1 MSRSTAAI
9 FDLDR
14 TLVDGSSAPVFQRHL
29 AEHGLGRGLDL
40 PFLDAMF
47 GLYNRIGESR
57 VVMTLTRL
65 TAARAARGWPVAD
78 VRKAADAAADDL
90 EAMVPAFAKQELA
103 DHRDAGRT
111 LVLATT
117 SPEALVSPLA
127 ARLGIDVV
135 LATRWD
141 DDGEAYSGE
150 TVGRFLWG
158 RDKLLAVREWAAG
171 AGVALDA
178 SYAYSDS
185 YYDAPLLAEVG
196 HGVAVNPDP
205 RLRLVAAI
213 QGWPTRHFDVPDGV
227 VKVAGRELQD
237 LLRPFNQPWLI
248 PNARFE
254 ISGIENVPKTGGAIL
269 CGNHRSYFDSAAMN
283 LVIARS
289 GRSGRFLGKKE
300 VFDAPIIG
308 QLAKAAGGIRVDR
321 GTGSDE
327 PLHAAARAL
336 EAGEIIAMMPQ
347 GTIPRGPAFFDPVLK
362 ARWGAARLAALAQVP
377 VIPVGLWGT
386 EKVWPRSARLPR
398 FDLLDPPLVQVRV
411 GPPVELGY
419 TDVEEDTERLMAAIV
434 EQLPDEA
441 KAAHEPTPE
450 ELALTYPPGYKGD
463 PSLETDRRPGSDT

>member
-1 MSRSTAAI
+1 MSRPTAAI

-29 AEHGLGRGLDL
+29 AEHGLGQKIDMPL
-40 PFLDAMF
+40 LDAMF
-47 GLYNRIGESR
+47 GLYNRVGESR
-57 VVMTLTRL
+57 IVMMLTRL

-90 EAMVPAFAKQELA
+90 EAMVPPFAKQELA
-103 DHRDAGRT
+103 SHREAGRT
-111 LVLATT
+111 LVMATT
-117 SPEALVSPLA
+117 SPESLVSPLA

-135 LATRWD
+135 IATRWD
-141 DDGEAYSGE
+141 DDGEVYTGE
-150 TVGRFLWG
+150 MIGRFVWG
-158 RDKLLAVREWAAG
+158 RDKLLAVKEWAAD

-205 RLRLVAAI
+205 RLRVVAGI
-213 QGWPTRHFDVPDGV
+213 QGWPIRHFDVPEGV
-227 VKVAGRELQD
+227 VKIAGREIQD
-237 LLRPFNQPWLI
+237 LMRPFNQPWLL

-254 ISGIENVPKTGGAIL
+254 ISGIENIPETGGAIL
-269 CGNHRSYFDSAAMN
+269 CGNHRSYFDSAALN
-283 LVIARS
+283 LVIAKS

-308 QLAKAAGGIRVDR
+308 PLARAAGGIRVDR

-327 PLHAAARAL
+327 PLLAAARAL
-336 EAGEIIAMMPQ
+336 QAGEIIAMMPQ

-362 ARWGAARLAALAQVP
+362 ARWGAARLAAMARVP

-398 FDLLDPPLVQVRV
+398 FDVVDPPLVQVRV

-419 TDVEEDTERLMAAIV
+419 EDVEQDTERLMAAIV
-434 EQLPDEA
+434 ELLPEEA
-441 KAAHEPTPE
+441 RVPREPTPE
-450 ELALTYPPGYKGD
+450 ELALTYPPGYRGD
-463 PSLETDRRPGSDT
+463 PTREAERRPGSDT

>member
-1 MSRSTAAI
+1 MSRPTAAI

-14 TLVDGSSAPVFQRHL
+14 TLLDGSSAPVFQRHL
-29 AEHGLGRGLDL
+29 AEHGLGQAVEL

-47 GLYNRIGESR
+47 GLYNRLGESR
-57 VVMTLTRL
+57 LVMTLTRL

-78 VRKAADAAADDL
+78 VRKAADAAVDDL
-90 EAMVPAFAKQELA
+90 EAMVPAFARQELA
-103 DHRDAGRT
+103 AHRDAGRT

-117 SPEALVSPLA
+117 SPEPLVSPLA
-127 ARLGIDVV
+127 DRLGIDVV
-135 LATRWD
+135 IATRWD
-141 DDGEAYSGE
+141 DDGEVYTGE

-158 RDKLLAVREWAAG
+158 RDKLLAVKEWAREE
-171 AGVALDA
+171 GVLLDA

-185 YYDAPLLAEVG
+185 YYDSPLLAEVG
-196 HGVAVNPDP
+196 NAVAVNPDP
-205 RLRLVAAI
+205 RLRLVAGI
-213 QGWPTRHFDVPDGV
+213 RGWPIRHFDVPEGV
-227 VKVAGRELQD
+227 VKIAGREIQD

-254 ISGIENVPKTGGAIL
+254 ISGIENIPETGGAIL
-269 CGNHRSYFDSAAMN
+269 CGNHRSYFDSAALN
-283 LVIARS
+283 LVIAKS

-327 PLHAAARAL
+327 PLLAAARAL

-362 ARWGAARLAALAQVP
+362 ARWGAVRLATMARVP

-398 FDLLDPPLVQVRV
+398 FDLLDPPLVRVRV

-419 TDVEEDTERLMAAIV
+419 EDLEEDTERLMAAIV
-434 EQLPDEA
+434 EQLPDDA
-441 KAAHEPTPE
+441 RVAHDPTPE
-450 ELALTYPPGYKGD
+450 ELVLTYPPGYKGD
-463 PSLETDRRPGSDT
+463 PTREADRRPGSDT